1 MGSEHQINGIPYP
14 MEMELIFYDG
24 NFKSVNEV
32 EFSEEADAMAA
43 VSFFFEVK
51 KWPHFLNPTPARG
64 WGSTTHRV

>member
-1 MGSEHQINGIPYP
+1 

-51 KWPHFLNPTPARG
+51 NGLISLILLLLG
-64 WGSTTHRV
+64 GGSTTTTPSINKPFKIT

>member
-32 EFSEEADAMAA
+32 EFSEEADAMAV
-43 VSFFFEVK
+43 VSFFFEVTNAMAL
-51 KWPHFLNPTPARG
+51 F
-64 WGSTTHRV
+64 S

>member
-1 MGSEHQINGIPYP
+1 

-32 EFSEEADAMAA
+32 EFSAEADAMAA

-51 KWPHFLNPTPARG
+51 NGLIFLILLLLGVGGPATIPK
-64 WGSTTHRV
+64 SAIYFYTS

>member
-1 MGSEHQINGIPYP
+1 

-51 KWPHFLNPTPARG
+51 KWE
-64 WGSTTHRV
+64 GSCLGIVV